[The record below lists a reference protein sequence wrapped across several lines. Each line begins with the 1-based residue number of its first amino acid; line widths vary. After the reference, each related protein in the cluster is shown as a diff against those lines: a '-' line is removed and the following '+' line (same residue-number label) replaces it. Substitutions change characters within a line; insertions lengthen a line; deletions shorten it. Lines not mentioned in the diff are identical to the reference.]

1 MQGHMPRSLLRRSER
16 RVYAVRRLLC
26 GVHRARCVP
35 NPNPNPNLTVVVS
48 TPIEEAE
55 VGVHLLRN
63 VACTHHDETFEV
75 RVGRG
80 IQVNSGTHV
89 P

>member
-1 MQGHMPRSLLRRSER
+1 VQVGKTWMENPQY
-16 RVYAVRRLLC
+16 RVHLNWDAKAKQPLPP
-26 GVHRARCVP
+26 GASGAPESAH
-35 NPNPNPNLTVVVS
+35 LTVVVS

>member
-1 MQGHMPRSLLRRSER
+1 MQVGKTWMENPQY
-16 RVYAVRRLLC
+16 RVHLNWDAKAKQPLPP
-26 GVHRARCVP
+26 GASGAPESAH
-35 NPNPNPNLTVVVS
+35 LTVVVS

-75 RVGRG
+75 RV
-80 IQVNSGTHV
+80 
-89 P
+89 